1 MRTKILDI
9 TVSVLGTVCLKLQ
22 PERDAA
28 SDKCISLLQKHK
40 GNFISIEAKDPTK
53 RSLTANAY
61 MWRLC
66 DEIGKATGN
75 TKDDVYRL
83 FIREAGVWDD
93 VEVKREAAERWMANW
108 SEHGTGWVCDVVD
121 DVGEKVTIR
130 TYYGS
135 STYTRSEMARLIDR
149 IVEECKELGIETM
162 TPNELAKL
170 MALVKEV

>member
-1 MRTKILDI
+1 
-9 TVSVLGTVCLKLQ
+9 
-22 PERDAA
+22 
-28 SDKCISLLQKHK
+28 
-40 GNFISIEAKDPTK
+40 
-53 RSLTANAY
+53 

-66 DEIGKATGN
+66 DAIGKATGN

-108 SEHGTGWVCDVVD
+108 SEHGTGWVRDVVD